1 MRFKSL
7 IDFRRMIGNVQSLL
21 FSNFFSSSLSPLVF
35 LLYSRATCVTTQFG
49 PSRQQTLTLTLKTDV
64 DISTSFCCCCF
75 LWSCF
80 ELFFSFLPKNC
91 ISLGV
96 IRPALEEIKPWAGY
110 LQYRDH
116 QHFLLASMSMGYQ
129 RITTYLN
136 KTTTTKNFSTSLF
149 CLNWVS

>member
-1 MRFKSL
+1 MRLKSL
-7 IDFRRMIGNVQSLL
+7 IDFRRMIGNVQSLCCFQTFSLPLSLGILVVFTRDLRDHSIWPITSTNSNLDFENWRGHFCVILLL
-21 FSNFFSSSLSPLVF
+21 F
-35 LLYSRATCVTTQFG
+35 
-49 PSRQQTLTLTLKTDV
+49 
-64 DISTSFCCCCF
+64 F
-75 LWSCF
+75 LWSCL
-80 ELFFSFLPKNC
+80 ELFLSFLPKNC